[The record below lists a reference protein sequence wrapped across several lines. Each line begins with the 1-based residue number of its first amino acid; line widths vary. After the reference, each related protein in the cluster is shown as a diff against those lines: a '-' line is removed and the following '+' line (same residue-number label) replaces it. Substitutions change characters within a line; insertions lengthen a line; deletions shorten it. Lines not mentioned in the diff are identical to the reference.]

1 MLQVKIKTEMASL
14 KEIKRR
20 INSINGTLKI
30 TSAMKLVASSK
41 FRKAQNAIGNLLP
54 YEKRMYSILAD
65 LLSSGIS
72 GGDRYLQVR
81 PVRKVAVV
89 AFSSNSSLCGAFNSS
104 AAKHL
109 SEVVSEYMSQGLS
122 KDDIMVFA
130 VGRKMVEAA
139 RKMGIVSKGDYI
151 KMADKPSYEDTS
163 GLAEVLIGLYLSGE
177 VDKVELVYNHCKSSS
192 SQVPVRETYL
202 PLSLDKAPDNLNH
215 SNGDENLSVPD
226 YIVEPGLPEVLASL
240 LPKVLLLKIYAV
252 MLDANAAEHAA
263 IMVAMQV
270 ASDNGTQLLQDITL
284 QYNKQRQQAITD
296 ELQDIIGGTMV

>member
-1 MLQVKIKTEMASL
+1 MASL

-41 FRKAQNAIGNLLP
+41 FRKAQNAIGHLLP

-65 LLSSGIS
+65 LLSSGIP
-72 GGDRYLQVR
+72 GCDKYLQVR

-104 AAKHL
+104 AARHL

-122 KDDIMVFA
+122 KEDIMVFA

-163 GLAEVLIGLYLSGE
+163 GLAEILIGLYMSGE

-192 SQVPVRETYL
+192 SQVPLRETYL
-202 PLSLDKAPDNLNH
+202 PLSLDA
-215 SNGDENLSVPD
+215 SIGGDGGEGSSDEQAIPD
-226 YIVEPGLPEVLASL
+226 YIVEPDVSSVLSSL

-263 IMVAMQV
+263 RMVAMQV
-270 ASDNGTQLLQDITL
+270 ASDNGMQLLQDITL

-296 ELQDIIGGTMV
+296 ELQDIIGGTMA

>member
-1 MLQVKIKTEMASL
+1 MASL

-65 LLSSGIS
+65 LLSSGIP
-72 GGDRYLQVR
+72 GCDKYLQVR
-81 PVRKVAVV
+81 SVRKVAVV

-104 AAKHL
+104 AARHL

-122 KDDIMVFA
+122 KEDIMVFA

-151 KMADKPSYEDTS
+151 RMADNPSYEETS
-163 GLAEVLIGLYLSGE
+163 QLAGTLIDMFLSGD
-177 VDKVELVYNHCKSSS
+177 VDKVELVYNHCKSSA
-192 SQVPVRETYL
+192 SQIPVRETYL
-202 PLSLDKAPDNLNH
+202 PLSLDKVSDDLNPGNVDDNLY
-215 SNGDENLSVPD
+215 VPD
-226 YIVEPGLPEVLASL
+226 YIVEPGLPEVLSSL

-263 IMVAMQV
+263 RMVAMQV